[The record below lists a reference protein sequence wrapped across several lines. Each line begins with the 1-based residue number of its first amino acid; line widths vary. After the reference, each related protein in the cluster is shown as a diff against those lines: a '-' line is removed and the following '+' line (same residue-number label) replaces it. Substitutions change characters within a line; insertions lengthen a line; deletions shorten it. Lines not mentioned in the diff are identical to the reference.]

1 MVTLCQNSFF
11 GDVVERNE
19 IIFVFSHTFFQ
30 DRKILKHL
38 KMKRRKKN
46 VNQDLLRD
54 GKRKICKILIE
65 QCNIN
70 FSRKWFLRNF
80 DHQVQPKSIEIIF
93 FSFIVLSFFKHANFY
108 HCKKVSIFI
117 FALFSYEQ
125 YIIWML
131 NFSEIL
137 CNKEI
142 IKNHALLCEKVP

>member
-46 VNQDLLRD
+46 VNQDLLLRD

-80 DHQVQPKSIEIIF
+80 DHQVKPKSI
-93 FSFIVLSFFKHANFY
+93 SFIVLSFFKYANFY
-108 HCKKVSIFI
+108 HCKKGSIFI

-131 NFSEIL
+131 NFSFL
-137 CNKEI
+137 FV
-142 IKNHALLCEKVP
+142 IKKLLRTMHCYVRKYLK